1 MYHSGKC
8 NLLHAGCSSS
18 ILRDLSCV
26 CVLDSGRTLSKG
38 MVGQY
43 QADNFSLYKKKRLT
57 FLDLCLQNV
66 IPLWKELDYY
76 KDYQKKLRDYVG
88 SKKAKEIVSEA
99 LYLMSLGTNDFL
111 ENYYTF
117 PGRRA
122 QFSVKQYEDF
132 LITIARDFIT
142 KLYNLGARKIS
153 LTGVPPMGCLPLE
166 RTTNFFGLHDCS
178 EEYNQV
184 ALEFNGKLESLVSQL
199 NMELSGIKM
208 IFTRSV
214 YDIFYDIIRRPS
226 SYGKLSSINA

>member
-1 MYHSGKC
+1 M
-8 NLLHAGCSSS
+8 
-18 ILRDLSCV
+18 
-26 CVLDSGRTLSKG
+26 
-38 MVGQY
+38 
-43 QADNFSLYKKKRLT
+43 
-57 FLDLCLQNV
+57 